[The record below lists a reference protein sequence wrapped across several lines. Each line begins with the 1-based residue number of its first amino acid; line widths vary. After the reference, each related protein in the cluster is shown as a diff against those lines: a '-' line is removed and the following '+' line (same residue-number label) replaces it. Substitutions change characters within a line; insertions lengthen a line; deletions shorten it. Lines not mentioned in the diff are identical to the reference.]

1 MAQPLHRLPPRPLPR
16 PRRRRPVLRRVLLA
30 LTVLV
35 TLLVLVLLAGGF
47 WVYDHLRASL
57 PRLDGE
63 LRMAGLAAPVE
74 VERDELG
81 VPVIRAANRLDAA
94 RALGFLHAQ
103 DRFFQ
108 MDLLRRQAAGELAEI
123 FGPAAVKLD
132 RRHRI
137 HRFRALAERILA
149 SSPPQERALLTAY
162 AEGVN
167 AGLSSLRGKPFE
179 YLALRV
185 DPAPWRP
192 EDSILAVHAMFFELN
207 DDRGRR
213 ESALGLLRDTL
224 PPQMFELMAAPGTEW
239 DAPLVGSAFVTPPIP
254 GPEVFDLRQRPASR
268 KAASFHPRE
277 DDLEEAAAGSNNW
290 AVSGAHT
297 ADGNA
302 LLANDMHLGLRVP
315 NTWYR
320 ASIVRPD
327 GLGGTLQVTGVTLP
341 GTPTIAVGSNG
352 HVAWGFTNS
361 YGDWTDLVELLI
373 DPKDPDVY
381 RTPQGPKRFETIQE
395 RIRVKGGKD
404 DLLEVK
410 ETIWGPVIGE
420 DHLGR
425 PRALAW
431 TAHFPEAVNLGVDQ
445 LQTART
451 LEEAM
456 AVANRSGIPP
466 QNFTVADETG
476 RIGWTIIGKIPRRVG
491 FDGRTPT
498 SWADG
503 SHRWDGWLA
512 PEEYP
517 RIVNP
522 PSGRIWTAN
531 TRVLDG
537 EALRV
542 VGDGGYYLGARA
554 WQIREDLMALEQA
567 TPRDLLAVQL
577 DDRALLLER
586 WRGLLLRVLSPEA
599 TKGHPG
605 RAEMR
610 RLLETTWTG
619 RASVGSVAYR
629 LVWELHGFLEDEVF
643 TSITGQGDVP
653 EEDRYRPSAQF
664 EGALWKIA
672 TERPPNLLDPRYASW
687 DQEILA
693 AVDATLKDLESQG
706 RSLADRTWGEHN
718 TVRIQHPLSQAVPL
732 LGRWLDVPPR
742 QLPGDEDM
750 PRVQRPAFGA
760 SERMVVSPGH
770 EETGIFHMPGGQS
783 GHPLSPYYQKGVE
796 AWEDGKAT
804 PFLPGPPVHKLRL
817 VPAVSGPTGAPGSPP
832 VPPGRAAR

>member
-1 MAQPLHRLPPRPLPR
+1 
-16 PRRRRPVLRRVLLA
+16 
-30 LTVLV
+30 
-35 TLLVLVLLAGGF
+35 
-47 WVYDHLRASL
+47 
-57 PRLDGE
+57 
-63 LRMAGLAAPVE
+63 
-74 VERDELG
+74 
-81 VPVIRAANRLDAA
+81 
-94 RALGFLHAQ
+94 
-103 DRFFQ
+103 
-108 MDLLRRQAAGELAEI
+108 
-123 FGPAAVKLD
+123 
-132 RRHRI
+132 
-137 HRFRALAERILA
+137 
-149 SSPPQERALLTAY
+149 
-162 AEGVN
+162 
-167 AGLSSLRGKPFE
+167 
-179 YLALRV
+179 
-185 DPAPWRP
+185 
-192 EDSILAVHAMFFELN
+192 
-207 DDRGRR
+207 
-213 ESALGLLRDTL
+213 
-224 PPQMFELMAAPGTEW
+224 
-239 DAPLVGSAFVTPPIP
+239 
-254 GPEVFDLRQRPASR
+254 
-268 KAASFHPRE
+268 
-277 DDLEEAAAGSNNW
+277 
-290 AVSGAHT
+290 
-297 ADGNA
+297 
-302 LLANDMHLGLRVP
+302 MHLGLRVP

-381 RTPQGPKRFETIQE
+381 RTPAGPRRFETIQE

-445 LQTART
+445 LQTVRT

-586 WRGLLLRVLSPEA
+586 WRGLLLRTLSPEA

-629 LVWELHGFLEDEVF
+629 LVWELHGVLEDEVF

-706 RSLADRTWGEHN
+706 RSLADRTWGERN

-732 LGRWLDVPPR
+732 LGRWLDVPAR

-796 AWEDGKAT
+796 AWEEGKAT

>member
-1 MAQPLHRLPPRPLPR
+1 MAQPLRRNPSRPMAR
-16 PRRRRPVLRRVLLA
+16 PRRRRPVLRRVFLA
-30 LTVLV
+30 LAGLIVL
-35 TLLVLVLLAGGF
+35 LILVLAVGGV
-47 WVYDHLRASL
+47 WAYDHLRASL

-63 LRMAGLAAPVE
+63 QRIAGLAAPVD

-123 FGPAAVKLD
+123 FGPVAVKLD
-132 RRHRI
+132 RRHRV
-137 HRFRALAERILA
+137 HRFRAMAEKILAA
-149 SSPPQERALLTAY
+149 SSPQDRALLAAY
-162 AEGVN
+162 AEGAN
-167 AGLSSLRGKPFE
+167 AGLASLGGKPFE
-179 YLALRV
+179 YLPLRV

-207 DDRGRR
+207 DDLGRR
-213 ESALGLLRDTL
+213 ESALGQIRDTL
-224 PPQMFELMAAPGTEW
+224 PGPMFDLMAAPGTEW
-239 DAPLVGSAFVTPPIP
+239 DAPLAGSALMTPPIP
-254 GPEVFDLRQRPASR
+254 GPEIFDLRKRPAAPR
-268 KAASFHPRE
+268 AAALHPPE
-277 DDLEEAAAGSNNW
+277 DDGLEEAAAGSNNW

-297 ADGNA
+297 ADGGA

-341 GTPTIAVGSNG
+341 GTPTMAVGSNG

-381 RTPQGPKRFETIQE
+381 RTPDGPKRFDKIRE

-404 DLLEVK
+404 DILEVR
-410 ETIWGPVIGE
+410 ETVWGPVIGE

-431 TAHFPEAVNLGVDQ
+431 TAHFPKAVNLTIDQ

-476 RIGWTIIGKIPRRVG
+476 RIGWTIIGRIPRRVG

-498 SWADG
+498 SWVDG

-531 TRVLDG
+531 ARVVDG

-542 VGDGGYYLGARA
+542 LGNGGYDLGARA
-554 WQIREDLMALEQA
+554 WQIREDLMALERA
-567 TPRDLLAVQL
+567 TPRDLLGVQL

-586 WRGLLLRVLSPEA
+586 WRGLLLRTLSPA
-599 TKGHPG
+599 AVQGHTA

-610 RLLETTWTG
+610 RLAESTWTG
-619 RASVGSVAYR
+619 HASVGSAAYR
-629 LVWELHGFLEDEVF
+629 LVRAFRGALEDEVF
-643 TSITGQGDVP
+643 TSVTGQGGVP
-653 EEDRYRPSAQF
+653 EEDRYRPAAQF

-672 TERPPNLLDPRYASW
+672 TERPPNLLDPRYGSW
-687 DQEILA
+687 DEEMLA
-693 AVDATLKDLESQG
+693 AVDAALKTLESQG
-706 RSLADRTWGEHN
+706 RSLADRTWGERN
-718 TVRIQHPLSQAVPL
+718 TVRIQHPLSLAVPL
-732 LGRWLDVPPR
+732 LGRWLDVPAR
-742 QLPGDEDM
+742 QLPGDENM
-750 PRVQRPAFGA
+750 PRVQGPAFGA

-783 GHPLSPYYQKGVE
+783 GHPLSPYYNKGVD
-796 AWEDGKAT
+796 AWQEGKAT

-817 VPAVSGPTGAPGSPP
+817 VP
-832 VPPGRAAR
+832 GR

>member
-1 MAQPLHRLPPRPLPR
+1 
-16 PRRRRPVLRRVLLA
+16 
-30 LTVLV
+30 
-35 TLLVLVLLAGGF
+35 
-47 WVYDHLRASL
+47 
-57 PRLDGE
+57 
-63 LRMAGLAAPVE
+63 
-74 VERDELG
+74 
-81 VPVIRAANRLDAA
+81 
-94 RALGFLHAQ
+94 
-103 DRFFQ
+103 
-108 MDLLRRQAAGELAEI
+108 
-123 FGPAAVKLD
+123 AV
-132 RRHRI
+132 
-137 HRFRALAERILA
+137 
-149 SSPPQERALLTAY
+149 
-162 AEGVN
+162 
-167 AGLSSLRGKPFE
+167 
-179 YLALRV
+179 
-185 DPAPWRP
+185 
-192 EDSILAVHAMFFELN
+192 
-207 DDRGRR
+207 
-213 ESALGLLRDTL
+213 
-224 PPQMFELMAAPGTEW
+224 
-239 DAPLVGSAFVTPPIP
+239 
-254 GPEVFDLRQRPASR
+254 
-268 KAASFHPRE
+268 
-277 DDLEEAAAGSNNW
+277 
-290 AVSGAHT
+290 
-297 ADGNA
+297 
-302 LLANDMHLGLRVP
+302 
-315 NTWYR
+315 
-320 ASIVRPD
+320 
-327 GLGGTLQVTGVTLP
+327 GGTLQVTGVTLP
-341 GTPTIAVGSNG
+341 GTPTVAVGSNG

-381 RTPQGPKRFETIQE
+381 RTPQGPKRFEKVQE

-404 DLLEVK
+404 DLLEIE

-431 TAHFPEAVNLGVDQ
+431 TAHFPEAVNLAVDQ
-445 LQTART
+445 LQTVRT

-476 RIGWTIIGKIPRRVG
+476 RVGWTIIGKIPRRVG

-503 SHRWDGWLA
+503 AHRWDGWLA

-517 RIVNP
+517 RIINP

-531 TRVLDG
+531 TRVVDG

-554 WQIREDLMALEQA
+554 WQIREDLMALEPA

-577 DDRALLLER
+577 DDRALFQER
-586 WRGLLLRVLSPEA
+586 WRGLLLRVLTPGA
-599 TKGHPG
+599 TKGHSG

-610 RLLETTWTG
+610 RLVETTWTG
-619 RASVGSVAYR
+619 RAAVDSAAYR
-629 LVWELHGFLEDEVF
+629 MVWTFHGLLEDEVF

-672 TERPPNLLDPRYASW
+672 TERPRSLLDPRYASW
-687 DQEILA
+687 DQELLA

-706 RSLADRTWGEHN
+706 RSLADRTWGERN

-732 LGRWLDVPPR
+732 LGRWLDVPAR

-760 SERMVVSPGH
+760 SERMVVAPGH

-783 GHPLSPYYQKGVE
+783 GNPLSPYYQKGVD

-817 VPAVSGPTGAPGSPP
+817 VPAVSGPTGSPGSPP
-832 VPPGRAAR
+832 VPPGRAGGTGS

>member
-1 MAQPLHRLPPRPLPR
+1 MAQPLRRPALKQNVR
-16 PRRRRPVLRRVLLA
+16 PRGGRRGRRLVLRVLA
-30 LTVLV
+30 L
-35 TLLVLVLLAGGF
+35 LLVLAAVVLLAGGL
-47 WVYDHLRASL
+47 WAYGRLKASL
-57 PRLDGE
+57 PQLDGE
-63 LRMAGLAAPVE
+63 RRLAGLAAPVD
-74 VERDELG
+74 VERDDLG
-81 VPVIRAANRLDAA
+81 VPTIHAANRLDAA

-123 FGPAAVKLD
+123 FGPAAVKMD
-132 RRHRI
+132 RRHRV
-137 HRFRALAERILA
+137 HRFRALAEQVLA
-149 SSPPQERALLTAY
+149 ASPPQDKALLTAY
-162 AEGVN
+162 ADGVN

-185 DPAPWRP
+185 DPARWRP
-192 EDSILAVHAMFFELN
+192 EDSILAVYAMFFELN
-207 DDRGRR
+207 DDVGRR
-213 ESALGLLRDTL
+213 ESALGRLRDTL
-224 PPQMFELMAAPGTEW
+224 PGPMFDLLAAPGTEW
-239 DAPLVGSAFVTPPIP
+239 DAPLAGSAFVTPPIP
-254 GPEVFDLRQRPASR
+254 GPEVFDLRRRPASR
-268 KAASFHPRE
+268 KAASLAPPDGE
-277 DDLEEAAAGSNNW
+277 DLEEVAAGSNNW
-290 AVSGAHT
+290 AVAGPHT

-302 LLANDMHLGLRVP
+302 LLANDMHLGLRIP

-320 ASIVRPD
+320 VSILRPD

-341 GTPTIAVGSNG
+341 GTPTVSVGSNG

-361 YGDWTDLVELLI
+361 HGDWTDLVELLV
-373 DPKDPDVY
+373 DPRDPEVY
-381 RTPQGPKRFETIQE
+381 RAPDGPKRFETVKE

-404 DLLEVK
+404 DVLEVR
-410 ETIWGPVIGE
+410 ETIWGPVIDE

-431 TAHFPEAVNLGVDQ
+431 TAHFPEAVNLGIDQ

-476 RIGWTIIGKIPRRVG
+476 RIGWTIVGKIPRRVG

-503 SHRWDGWLA
+503 THRWDGWLA

-531 TRVLDG
+531 ARVVDG

-542 VGDGGYYLGARA
+542 LGNGGYDLGARA
-554 WQIREDLMALEQA
+554 WQIREDLMKQEHA
-567 TPRDLLAVQL
+567 TPRDLLAIQL

-586 WRGLLLRVLSPEA
+586 WRGLLLRTLSPA
-599 TKGHPG
+599 AVQGHSG

-610 RLLETTWTG
+610 RLVESTWTG
-619 RASVGSVAYR
+619 EASVGSASYR
-629 LVWELHGFLEDEVF
+629 IVRAFRGLLETEVF
-643 TSITGQGDVP
+643 ASLTGQEKVSG
-653 EEDRYRPSAQF
+653 EDRFGPSSQF

-672 TERPPNLLDPRYASW
+672 TERPPNLLDPRYGSW
-687 DQEILA
+687 DEEMLA
-693 AVDATLKDLESQG
+693 AVDATLKDFDSQG
-706 RSLADRTWGEHN
+706 GSLADRTWGERN
-718 TVRIQHPLSQAVPL
+718 TVRIQHPLSLAVPA
-732 LGRWLDVPPR
+732 LGRWLDVPAR
-742 QLPGDEDM
+742 QLPGDSNM
-750 PRVQRPAFGA
+750 PRVQGPAFGA

-783 GHPLSPYYQKGVE
+783 ANPLSPYYQKGVE
-796 AWEDGKAT
+796 AWEEGKAT
-804 PFLPGPPVHKLRL
+804 PFLPGPPVHRLRL
-817 VPAVSGPTGAPGSPP
+817 APA
-832 VPPGRAAR
+832 R